1 MERNAMPEYIQQAFY
16 YAAIHLIFASIV
28 CLVAL
33 ALTSVRRGSATT
45 KYWIWT
51 ATSVNFFLP
60 LGAMLDRMW
69 ATHLGWARP
78 IGIIGGEMHDILEN
92 ATVAVLLGVV
102 WLLGATLMLVRL
114 CWRIRAERRCTC
126 EERPGFLAHGVPVQF
141 SDDGQGPQMAGV
153 LRPRISLPDG
163 IHKFLSEPEI
173 DAVLIHE
180 LTHARRRDNLTRLIY
195 EAGLCV
201 LWFHP
206 LVWLAGSR
214 LALYR
219 ELSCDERVIQSGHG
233 GDLVSA
239 LTKLANPDGILFEQT
254 TASSFLSHRLAR
266 LAAAQPQQTFR
277 TQSAV
282 LTAVFA
288 AVFLAGVFETV
299 AHTACC
305 FFGKG

>member
-1 MERNAMPEYIQQAFY
+1 MPEHIVRAFY
-16 YAAIHLIFASIV
+16 YAAIHLMFASIV
-28 CLVAL
+28 CLAAL
-33 ALTSVRRGSATT
+33 AITSIPRGSATT

-51 ATSVNFFLP
+51 AASVNFFLP
-60 LGAMLDRMW
+60 VGAILDRLW
-69 ATHLGWARP
+69 ASHLSWARP
-78 IGIIGGEMHDILEN
+78 LGMIGGEINDILQN
-92 ATVAVLLGVV
+92 AASAGLLGAV
-102 WLLGATLMLVRL
+102 WLLGATLMSVRL
-114 CWRIRAERRCTC
+114 CWRIRAERRGTR

-141 SDDGQGPQMAGV
+141 AANGQGPEMAGV

-163 IHKFLSEPEI
+163 IDRFLSEPEI

-219 ELSCDERVIQSGHG
+219 ELSCDESVIQSGHG
-233 GDLVSA
+233 GDLISA
-239 LTKLANPDGILFEQT
+239 LTKLANAEGTFLRQT

-266 LAAAQPQQTFR
+266 LAAAQPQQTCQA
-277 TQSAV
+277 QSA
-282 LTAVFA
+282 LMTAVFA

-305 FFGKG
+305 FLRKG

>member
-1 MERNAMPEYIQQAFY
+1 MPEQIVRAFY
-16 YAAIHLIFASIV
+16 YAAVHLTFASIV
-28 CLVAL
+28 CLAAWV
-33 ALTSVRRGSATT
+33 LTSVPRASATT
-45 KYWIWT
+45 KYWVWT

-60 LGAMLDRMW
+60 VGAILDQLW
-69 ATHLGWARP
+69 ATHLAWARP
-78 IGIIGGEMHDILEN
+78 LGIIAGEIQDILHS
-92 ATVAVLLGVV
+92 VALVALLGVV

-114 CWRIRAERRCTC
+114 CGRILAERRSTR

-141 SDDGQGPQMAGV
+141 AADGQGPKVAGI
-153 LRPRISLPDG
+153 LRPRISLPEG
-163 IHKFLSEPEI
+163 IDRFLSEPEI
-173 DAVLIHE
+173 NAVLIHE

-219 ELSCDERVIQSGHG
+219 ELSCDETAIQSGHA

-239 LTKLANPDGILFEQT
+239 LTKLANPSRIPLVQT

-266 LAAAQPQQTFR
+266 LGAAQFQQTCR
-277 TQSAV
+277 AQSTL
-282 LTAVFA
+282 LTGVFA

-305 FFGKG
+305 FLRKG

>member
-1 MERNAMPEYIQQAFY
+1 MPEHVVQAFY
-16 YAAIHLIFASIV
+16 YAAIHLLFASIV
-28 CLVAL
+28 SLAAL

-51 ATSVNFFLP
+51 VTSVNFFLP
-60 LGAMLDRMW
+60 VGAILDRLW
-69 ATHLGWARP
+69 ATHLSWARP
-78 IGIIGGEMHDILEN
+78 IGSIGGPINDFLQN
-92 ATVAVLLGVV
+92 AAAAALLGVV

-114 CWRIRAERRCTC
+114 CRRIRAERGSTR

-141 SDDGQGPQMAGV
+141 AANGQGPQMAG
-153 LRPRISLPDG
+153 LLHPRISLPYG
-163 IHKFLSEPEI
+163 IDRFLSEPEI
-173 DAVLIHE
+173 NAVLIHE

-195 EAGLCV
+195 EGILCV

-239 LTKLANPDGILFEQT
+239 LTKLANPEGTLFEQT
-254 TASSFLSHRLAR
+254 TASSFLSHRLPR
-266 LAAAQPQQTFR
+266 LAAAHPQQTCR
-277 TQSAV
+277 AQST
-282 LTAVFA
+282 LMTAAFA
-288 AVFLAGVFETV
+288 AVFLAGIFETV

>member
-1 MERNAMPEYIQQAFY
+1 MPEHIVRGFY
-16 YAAIHLIFASIV
+16 YAAIHLTFASIV
-28 CLVAL
+28 CLAAL
-33 ALTSVRRGSATT
+33 ALTSIPRGSATT
-45 KYWIWT
+45 KYWIWA
-51 ATSVNFFLP
+51 ATSLNFFLP
-60 LGAMLDRMW
+60 VGAILDRLW
-69 ATHLGWARP
+69 ATHLSWARP
-78 IGIIGGEMHDILEN
+78 LGIIGGEIHDILQD
-92 ATVAVLLGVV
+92 AAIAALLGVV
-102 WLLGATLMLVRL
+102 WLLGATLMFVRL
-114 CWRIRAERRCTC
+114 CWRIRGERHATRD
-126 EERPGFLAHGVPVQF
+126 ERPGFFAHGVPVQF
-141 SDDGQGPQMAGV
+141 AANGRGPEMAGV

-163 IHKFLSEPEI
+163 INRFLSEPEMN
-173 DAVLIHE
+173 AVLIHE

-219 ELSCDERVIQSGHG
+219 ELSCDERVIQSGHA

-239 LTKLANPDGILFEQT
+239 LTKLANPERTLLPET

-266 LAAAQPQQTFR
+266 LAAAQPQQACPA
-277 TQSAV
+277 QSTL
-282 LTAVFA
+282 LTAMFV

-305 FFGKG
+305 FLGKG

>member
-1 MERNAMPEYIQQAFY
+1 MPDYLVRAFY
-16 YAAIHLIFASIV
+16 YAAIHLMFASIV
-28 CLVAL
+28 CLAAL
-33 ALTSVRRGSATT
+33 ALTSVPRGSATT

-60 LGAMLDRMW
+60 VGAILDRLW
-69 ATHLGWARP
+69 ATHLSWARP
-78 IGIIGGEMHDILEN
+78 LGIIGGEINNILQN
-92 ATVAVLLGVV
+92 TAVAALLGVV

-114 CWRIRAERRCTC
+114 CWRIRAERGSTG

-141 SDDGQGPQMAGV
+141 AANRQGPEMAGV
-153 LRPRISLPDG
+153 LHPRILLPDG
-163 IHKFLSEPEI
+163 IDRFLSKPEI
-173 DAVLIHE
+173 NAVLIHE

-195 EAGLCV
+195 EAGLCA

-219 ELSCDERVIQSGHG
+219 ELSCDEHVIQSGHG

-239 LTKLANPDGILFEQT
+239 LAKLANPEGTLWQQT
-254 TASSFLSHRLAR
+254 TASSFLSHRVAR
-266 LAAAQPQQTFR
+266 LAAAQPQQTCR
-277 TQSAV
+277 AQCT
-282 LTAVFA
+282 LMTAVFA

-305 FFGKG
+305 FHGKG

>member
-1 MERNAMPEYIQQAFY
+1 MPEYIVRAFY
-16 YAAIHLIFASIV
+16 YAAIHLMFASIV
-28 CLVAL
+28 SLAAL
-33 ALTSVRRGSATT
+33 ALTSVPRGSATT

-60 LGAMLDRMW
+60 VGAILDRLW
-69 ATHLGWARP
+69 ATHLSWARP
-78 IGIIGGEMHDILEN
+78 LGIIGGEIHDILQN
-92 ATVAVLLGVV
+92 AAVAALLGVV

-114 CWRIRAERRCTC
+114 CWRIRAERRGTR

-141 SDDGQGPQMAGV
+141 AADGQGPEMAGV

-163 IHKFLSEPEI
+163 IDRLLSEPEI
-173 DAVLIHE
+173 NAVLIHE

-219 ELSCDERVIQSGHG
+219 ELSCDEPVIQSGHG

-239 LTKLANPDGILFEQT
+239 LTKLANPEGTLLQQT

-266 LAAAQPQQTFR
+266 LAAAQPQQTCLAQN
-277 TQSAV
+277 TL
-282 LTAVFA
+282 LTSVFA
-288 AVFLAGVFETV
+288 AVFLAAVFETV

>member
-1 MERNAMPEYIQQAFY
+1 MPEPIVRAFY
-16 YAAIHLIFASIV
+16 YAAIHLMFASIV
-28 CLVAL
+28 CLAAL
-33 ALTSVRRGSATT
+33 ALTSVPRGSATT

-51 ATSVNFFLP
+51 ATSVNFFFP
-60 LGAMLDRMW
+60 VGAILDRLW
-69 ATHLGWARP
+69 ATHLSWARP
-78 IGIIGGEMHDILEN
+78 LGIIGGEIHDILQN
-92 ATVAVLLGVV
+92 AAVAALLGVV

-114 CWRIRAERRCTC
+114 CWRIRAERRSTG
-126 EERPGFLAHGVPVQF
+126 EERLGFLAHGVPVQF
-141 SDDGQGPQMAGV
+141 ATNGQGPEMAGV

-163 IHKFLSEPEI
+163 IDRFLSEPEI
-173 DAVLIHE
+173 NAVLIHE

-239 LTKLANPDGILFEQT
+239 LTKLANPEGTLLLQT
-254 TASSFLSHRLAR
+254 TVSSFLSHRLAR
-266 LAAAQPQQTFR
+266 LAAAQPQQTCR
-277 TQSAV
+277 AQST
-282 LTAVFA
+282 LMTAVFA

-305 FFGKG
+305 FLRKG

>member
-1 MERNAMPEYIQQAFY
+1 MPEHIVRAFY
-16 YAAIHLIFASIV
+16 YAAIHLLFASIV
-28 CLVAL
+28 SLAVL
-33 ALTSVRRGSATT
+33 ALTSARRGSATT
-45 KYWIWT
+45 KYWIWA

-60 LGAMLDRMW
+60 LGAILDRLW
-69 ATHLGWARP
+69 ASHLAWARP
-78 IGIIGGEMHDILEN
+78 LGIIGGEVNDILQN
-92 ATVAVLLGVV
+92 TAVAALLGVV

-114 CWRIRAERRCTC
+114 FRRIRAERRLTR
-126 EERPGFLAHGVPVQF
+126 EERPGFLAHGIRVQF
-141 SDDGQGPQMAGV
+141 AANAQGPEMAGI

-163 IHKFLSEPEI
+163 IDRLLSEPEI

-180 LTHARRRDNLTRLIY
+180 VTHARRRDNLTRLIY

-233 GDLVSA
+233 RDLITA
-239 LTKLANPDGILFEQT
+239 LKKLADPERIFLQQT

-266 LAAAQPQQTFR
+266 LAAAQPPQTGR
-277 TQSAV
+277 AQNR
-282 LTAVFA
+282 LMTAVFA

-305 FFGKG
+305 FLRKG

>member
-1 MERNAMPEYIQQAFY
+1 MPEHIVRAFY
-16 YAAIHLIFASIV
+16 YAAIHLMFASIV
-28 CLVAL
+28 SLAAL

-60 LGAMLDRMW
+60 VGAILDRLW
-69 ATHLGWARP
+69 ASHLTWARP
-78 IGIIGGEMHDILEN
+78 LGIIGGEVNDILQN
-92 ATVAVLLGVV
+92 TAVAALLGVV
-102 WLLGATLMLVRL
+102 WLLGVSFMLVRL
-114 CWRIRAERRCTC
+114 FRRIHAERRLTR
-126 EERPGFLAHGVPVQF
+126 EERPGFLADGVPVRF
-141 SDDGQGPQMAGV
+141 AANGQGPEVAGI

-163 IHKFLSEPEI
+163 MDRFLSEPEI
-173 DAVLIHE
+173 NAVLLHE
-180 LTHARRRDNLTRLIY
+180 LTHAKRHDNLTRLIY

-206 LVWLAGSR
+206 LVWLAGFR

-233 GDLVSA
+233 GDLISA
-239 LTKLANPDGILFEQT
+239 LTKLANPEGTLLLET

-266 LAAAQPQQTFR
+266 LATAQPQQTCR
-277 TQSAV
+277 AQNR
-282 LTAVFA
+282 LMTAVFA

-305 FFGKG
+305 FLRKG

>member
-1 MERNAMPEYIQQAFY
+1 MPEHIVPAFY
-16 YAAIHLIFASIV
+16 YAAIHLMFASIV
-28 CLVAL
+28 SLAAL
-33 ALTSVRRGSATT
+33 ALTSVPRGSASA

-60 LGAMLDRMW
+60 AGAILDRLW
-69 ATHLGWARP
+69 ATHLSWARP
-78 IGIIGGEMHDILEN
+78 LGIIGGEIHDMLQN
-92 ATVAVLLGVV
+92 PAVATLLGVV
-102 WLLGATLMLVRL
+102 WLLGATLMLMRL
-114 CWRIRAERRCTC
+114 GWRIRAERRGIR
-126 EERPGFLAHGVPVQF
+126 EERPGFLADGVPVQF
-141 SDDGQGPQMAGV
+141 ACNGQGPEVAGV

-163 IHKFLSEPEI
+163 IDRFLSEPEI
-173 DAVLIHE
+173 NAVLIHE
-180 LTHARRRDNLTRLIY
+180 LTHAKRRDNLTRLIY

-219 ELSCDERVIQSGHG
+219 ELSCDERVIQSGHAE
-233 GDLVSA
+233 DLVSA
-239 LTKLANPDGILFEQT
+239 LTKLANPERTLLVRT

-266 LAAAQPQQTFR
+266 LAAAQPQQKYR
-277 TQSAV
+277 AQSAL

-305 FFGKG
+305 FLEKG

>member
-1 MERNAMPEYIQQAFY
+1 MPEHIVQAFY
-16 YAAIHLIFASIV
+16 YAAIHLTFASIV
-28 CLVAL
+28 CLAAL
-33 ALTSVRRGSATT
+33 ALTSGSRGSATT
-45 KYWIWT
+45 KYWIW
-51 ATSVNFFLP
+51 AAASVNFFLP
-60 LGAMLDRMW
+60 LGAILDRLL
-69 ATHLGWARP
+69 ATHLSWARP
-78 IGIIGGEMHDILEN
+78 IGIIGGPMNDMLQN
-92 ATVAVLLGVV
+92 AAAAALLAVV

-114 CWRIRAERRCTC
+114 CRRILAERGSTR

-141 SDDGQGPQMAGV
+141 AANGQGPEMAGV

-163 IHKFLSEPEI
+163 IDRFLSEPEI
-173 DAVLIHE
+173 NAVLIHE

-239 LTKLANPDGILFEQT
+239 LTKLANPERTLLQQT

-266 LAAAQPQQTFR
+266 LAAAQPQPMCRARST
-277 TQSAV
+277 
-282 LTAVFA
+282 LMTAVFA

>member
-1 MERNAMPEYIQQAFY
+1 MPEYIIQAFY
-16 YAAIHLIFASIV
+16 YAAIHLMFASVV
-28 CLVAL
+28 CVAAL
-33 ALTSVRRGSATT
+33 ALTSGQRGSATT

-60 LGAMLDRMW
+60 LGALLDRLW
-69 ATHLGWARP
+69 ATHLSWARP
-78 IGIIGGEMHDILEN
+78 IGIIGGEIHDVLEN
-92 ATVAVLLGVV
+92 GSAAALLVVV
-102 WLLGATLMLVRL
+102 WLLGATLMLLRL
-114 CWRIRAERRCTC
+114 CWRIRAERASAHD
-126 EERPGFLAHGVPVQF
+126 ERPGFLAHGVPVRF
-141 SDDGQGPQMAGV
+141 AANGQGPEMAGI

-163 IHKFLSEPEI
+163 IDRLLSAPEI
-173 DAVLIHE
+173 NAVLIHE

-195 EAGLCV
+195 EAGLCA

-219 ELSCDERVIQSGHG
+219 ELSCDESVIQSGHG

-239 LTKLANPDGILFEQT
+239 LTKLANPEGTFLQQT
-254 TASSFLSHRLAR
+254 IASSFLSHRLAR
-266 LAAAQPQQTFR
+266 LAVAQPQPTCR
-277 TQSAV
+277 AQST
-282 LTAVFA
+282 LMTAAFA